1 MSQQNLSQDLERLS
15 DAALMLRYKDGD
27 IAAFEVLFTRYLGL
41 KKYISFKLNIFDPE
55 VADEVFQE
63 TWERIINARQRYE
76 ANASF
81 RAYFETILRNVTA
94 SRYRKAVNKE
104 NLHLSGSQS
113 STDDSEDELLD
124 GLVDEKDPGTENRS
138 FITQC
143 VDLLKKAIATLPDEQ
158 RESLLLK
165 IESGISL
172 EEIAAITGV
181 NRETTKSRLRY
192 GLNKLRDQV
201 PRECYE

>member
-1 MSQQNLSQDLERLS
+1 
-15 DAALMLRYKDGD
+15 MLRYKDGD